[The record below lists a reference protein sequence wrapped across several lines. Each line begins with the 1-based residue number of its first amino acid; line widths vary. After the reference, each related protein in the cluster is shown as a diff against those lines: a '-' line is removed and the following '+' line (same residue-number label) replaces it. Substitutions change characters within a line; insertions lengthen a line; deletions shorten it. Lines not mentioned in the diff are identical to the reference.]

1 VGGFLINP
9 PAFDRMNIMANG
21 NIDESASLPEYLAS
35 VEVEDEEITP
45 ETAARLDR
53 ARASNESI
61 SHDDI
66 LREFGL
72 KKLSSE
78 EPQRI
83 GVTWTPQG
91 QADLCAIDRETAMGI
106 LHCLDRFIKNR
117 EGDIKNLKPP
127 RTDYRLRCDDYRLFF
142 GIHDIG
148 YGWNGGQNAKRLNYS
163 HHGAPAALPGEP
175 GVVDC
180 FSWEMAGASGLAI
193 PV

>member
-1 VGGFLINP
+1 
-9 PAFDRMNIMANG
+9 MA
-21 NIDESASLPEYLAS
+21 DDKPTLPEYLAS

-61 SHDDI
+61 PHDDI

-83 GVTWTPQG
+83 GVTWTLQG
-91 QADLCAIDRETAMGI
+91 QADLRAIDRETAMGI

-142 GIHDIG
+142 DLLV
-148 YGWNGGQNAKRLNYS
+148 YDTRSS
-163 HHGAPAALPGEP
+163 HRPLSSISIRITAVLHRRAAYR
-175 GVVDC
+175 
-180 FSWEMAGASGLAI
+180 
-193 PV
+193 

>member
-1 VGGFLINP
+1 MVVLQLAISQYTAGNGHPPFFFGEDGFLINP

-35 VEVEDEEITP
+35 VEVEDEEITS

-61 SHDDI
+61 PHDDI
-66 LREFGL
+66 LREFDL

-91 QADLCAIDRETAMGI
+91 QADLRAIDRENAIGI
-106 LHCLDRFIKNR
+106 LHCLDRYLKNR
-117 EGDIKNLKPP
+117 EGDVKQLKPP
-127 RTDYRLRCDDYRLFF
+127 RTDYGLGCAIAVCSLISLSMSP
-142 GIHDIG
+142 G
-148 YGWNGGQNAKRLNYS
+148 
-163 HHGAPAALPGEP
+163 PAG
-175 GVVDC
+175 
-180 FSWEMAGASGLAI
+180 SAS
-193 PV
+193 PR

>member
-1 VGGFLINP
+1 
-9 PAFDRMNIMANG
+9 MNIMANG

-35 VEVEDEEITP
+35 VEVEDEEITT

-53 ARASNESI
+53 ARASYESI

-72 KKLSSE
+72 KELSSE

-91 QADLCAIDRETAMGI
+91 QADLRAIDRETARGI

-142 GIHDIG
+142 DFVVAVTRDGRISITTMDIRITTVRHRRDS
-148 YGWNGGQNAKRLNYS
+148 YR
-163 HHGAPAALPGEP
+163 
-175 GVVDC
+175 
-180 FSWEMAGASGLAI
+180 
-193 PV
+193 